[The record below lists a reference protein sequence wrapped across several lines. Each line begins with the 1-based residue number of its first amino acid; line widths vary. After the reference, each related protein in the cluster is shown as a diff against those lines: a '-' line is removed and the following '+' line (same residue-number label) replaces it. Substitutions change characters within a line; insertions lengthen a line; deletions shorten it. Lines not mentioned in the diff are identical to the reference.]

1 MRLKEEELNMINGG
15 GISATYLNAI
25 IRGASFLYDLGMAFG
40 TTLRQLK
47 SKTRC

>member
-1 MRLKEEELNMINGG
+1 MRLKEEELNTINGG